1 MKRDADENAPD
12 PGESAEEV
20 ASLLERFTADEVES
34 GIVQRSGSERL
45 AGRSFAEFQ
54 ESFAHALLQDSLS
67 TLLQSARSG
76 AHLSLADV
84 AERVGASRSWIHQL
98 ERDGAN
104 LQIATL
110 ARLAD
115 ALGYD
120 VRVTFVARD
129 EERPSLSAPL
139 R

>member
-1 MKRDADENAPD
+1 MKRGAGENAQD
-12 PGESAEEV
+12 PGEMTEEV
-20 ASLLERFTADEVES
+20 ATLRERFTADEIASGVVKRSES
-34 GIVQRSGSERL
+34 AGPI
-45 AGRSFAEFQ
+45 GRSFDEFQ
-54 ESFAHALLQDSLS
+54 GALADALLQDSLS
-67 TLLQSARSG
+67 TVLQSARSA

-84 AERVGASRSWIHQL
+84 AKRLSVSRGWIHQL

-129 EERPSLSAPL
+129 EERPALSAPL
-139 R
+139 S

>member
-1 MKRDADENAPD
+1 MKRDCDEKAPD

-20 ASLLERFTADEVES
+20 ASLLERFTADEVDS
-34 GIVQRSGSERL
+34 GTVERPGSERL
-45 AGRSFAEFQ
+45 AGSSFVEFQ
-54 ESFAHALLQDSLS
+54 ESLADALLQDSLS
-67 TLLQSARSG
+67 TLLQSARSA

-84 AERVGASRSWIHQL
+84 AERLSVSRSWIHQL

-129 EERPSLSAPL
+129 EERSTLSAPL

>member
-1 MKRDADENAPD
+1 MKRDGDENAPD
-12 PGESAEEV
+12 PGEMAEAV

-34 GIVQRSGSERL
+34 GIVERSGSER
-45 AGRSFAEFQ
+45 APGSSFDEFQ
-54 ESFAHALLQDSLS
+54 ESFADALLQDSLA
-67 TLLQSARSG
+67 TLLQSARAA

-84 AERVGASRSWIHQL
+84 AARLSVSRSWIHQL

-129 EERPSLSAPL
+129 EERPPLSAPL

>member
-1 MKRDADENAPD
+1 MKRDGDENDPD
-12 PGESAEEV
+12 PGETTEEV

-34 GIVQRSGSERL
+34 GIVERSGSERGP
-45 AGRSFAEFQ
+45 ASSFDEFRQSFAD
-54 ESFAHALLQDSLS
+54 ALLQDSLS
-67 TLLQSARSG
+67 TLLQSARST

-84 AERVGASRSWIHQL
+84 AERLDVSRSWIHQL

-129 EERPSLSAPL
+129 EERPPLSAPL